1 MSWRILENL
10 ASLPIAKICLGG
22 TRASRICSG
31 GPLAQVKVVILHN
44 YLNSW
49 TWSTIPGCQ
58 WKIWLLTR
66 KSILSKTT
74 AAPSFQSYVWNSDE
88 KPGNKIEL
96 VTVLENVVELWE
108 FRAMNG
114 WILSSL
120 LKLISF
126 TSIKKKNEGHKE

>member
-1 MSWRILENL
+1 MLEFL
-10 ASLPIAKICLGG
+10 ADVHVFLAGHISVIGSLCYPN
-22 TRASRICSG
+22 
-31 GPLAQVKVVILHN
+31 ILHN

-96 VTVLENVVELWE
+96 VTVLENLVDCEDSELWMVE
-108 FRAMNG
+108 FCPPFWN
-114 WILSSL
+114 WSL
-120 LKLISF
+120 LQAL
-126 TSIKKKNEGHKE
+126 KKSGGHKKWACWFWKR

>member
-1 MSWRILENL
+1 MLEFL
-10 ASLPIAKICLGG
+10 ADFHVFLAGHISVIGSLCYPN
-22 TRASRICSG
+22 
-31 GPLAQVKVVILHN
+31 ILHN

-96 VTVLENVVELWE
+96 VTVLENVFELSGLW
-108 FRAMNG
+108 G

-120 LKLISF
+120 LKLIYF
-126 TSIKKKNEGHKE
+126 TSIKKANDIKNKHIGLKSKTRTRRLL